1 MKLYQVSYCHHDE
14 SHHYLFN
21 ELTQPTTS
29 YDEALEQYE
38 NKRKTALDNAR
49 EDLELEDGE
58 SIEDNVNI
66 FNLEVDHTCN
76 ISYLKNGSVQETKI
90 AIHVWDV
97 ELEEKQNRFVITGYD
112 DDYRTTRRTFDEAK
126 EAAKKLVDDGWCKI
140 AEVFDTATQSCK
152 YTYER
157 D

>member
-1 MKLYQVSYCHHDE
+1 
-14 SHHYLFN
+14 
-21 ELTQPTTS
+21 LTQPTTS

-38 NKRKTALDNAR
+38 NKRKIALDNAR

-97 ELEEKQNRFVITGYD
+97 ELEEKPSRFVLIGVD
-112 DDYRTTRRTFDEAK
+112 GNYRTTARTFDEAK
-126 EAAKKLVDDGWCKI
+126 TKAKEL
-140 AEVFDTATQSCK
+140 AEYGYSEVVEVIDTVTQKCVFK
-152 YTYER
+152 YER

>member
-1 MKLYQVSYCHHDE
+1 MKLYQVSSCSHDE
-14 SHHYLFN
+14 CDDYLWN
-21 ELTQPTTS
+21 NLTTPTTS
-29 YDEALEQYE
+29 YDKALEDYE
-38 NKRKTALDNAR
+38 KARESALNSAR
-49 EDLELEDGE
+49 EDLYLEDDE
-58 SIEDNVNI
+58 DIEDHVTI
-66 FNLEVDHTCN
+66 SEADHTCHITYN
-76 ISYLKNGSVQETKI
+76 RDGSIQVQQI

-112 DDYRTTRRTFDEAK
+112 DDYRTTRRTYDEAK

-140 AEVFDTATQSCK
+140 AEVFDTATQSCQ

>member
-1 MKLYQVSYCHHDE
+1 MKLYQVSSCSHDE
-14 SHHYLFN
+14 CDDYLWN
-21 ELTQPTTS
+21 NLTTPTTS
-29 YDEALEQYE
+29 YDKALEDYE
-38 NKRKTALDNAR
+38 NARKSALNSAR
-49 EDLELEDGE
+49 EDLYLEDA
-58 SIEDNVNI
+58 EDVKCHATI
-66 FNLEVDHTCN
+66 SEADHTFHITYSIDGTN
-76 ISYLKNGSVQETKI
+76 KMQQI

-112 DDYRTTRRTFDEAK
+112 DDYRTTRRTYDEAK

-140 AEVFDTATQSCK
+140 AEVFDTATQSCQ